1 MARATLSYGSSTHSG
16 SSSLKSFIKDVRNAK
31 TLADERAIINK
42 QAAKIRTKLRDD
54 HLSSEKKRNN
64 IIKLLYL
71 YILGERTHFGQVEC
85 INLIASDRYIDKR
98 LGYLSTTLLLD
109 ESQDLLT
116 LLTNLINNDLKH
128 PNKYVISLALTALG
142 FLSSPELARDLYPD
156 VEGLLNRFSN
166 DPFILKKALQCCAK
180 LISKDSQLLEIIP
193 IDLFLKLLGEYR
205 SNLTSLSS
213 AHGVL
218 LGISRLF
225 QAIAMSAVDTVR
237 NISTVNLDTTVT
249 EGDDVEDA
257 LYKKTLATELF
268 KNLGQSDFLKDF
280 YQVLTSLSARN
291 LDPQFDVQGVS
302 DPFLQCEIITT
313 LRLYFK
319 ACSDLEI
326 EVNQDL
332 MDDFNDLL
340 TNLATN
346 TDATKSSGQ
355 SILYEITRTIFE
367 LNLSKPLQVLGI
379 NILANF
385 LSPHIPGGKKA
396 STAAVT
402 AHNNIKYV
410 ALNTLLKVAPME
422 PEAVKRHKKFISRCL
437 NDQDISIRMR
447 ALELTFSIMDSSN
460 LVELVNELLN
470 FLAKSVM
477 NNENSRAAHSS
488 YKTNT
493 FGEDIDDSKDLIKY
507 TVNHIIEK
515 FDLISQEGG
524 DKIDE
529 NWRLSVFVKILK
541 LVGSYIPIER
551 ISDIL
556 IAINNT
562 LEIQYKTDVI
572 TRMLDIS
579 LREVLTA
586 TQKEEQK
593 ISEVDQ
599 IEEDNFG
606 WQLVSIWCIGEY
618 ADIVLQDLGTNN
630 KSNENYTKTLNE
642 ASLVKYLQLK
652 NKQYLR
658 THSKIVHYVLTAALK
673 LSVRIQDYS
682 LTEDLR
688 QIIIDHTKSTD
699 LLLQSKSSQY
709 EIIFSQPMDIKKQIL
724 DAMPKF
730 DRASRIEREGVST
743 VIRTSSATSK
753 PITNDTKKDLLLDLL
768 GEDDISKS
776 TPTTDNKN
784 LLAELLAGNKTSAK
798 DESTDADGKAVE
810 NAIELPS
817 GAELM
822 QNFESFE
829 IYSGPVKQDEN
840 AIHLELF
847 YKNTGDTAMTDLQ
860 TMCAVTKTLKV
871 ILGQL
876 HPSNSVQPGAIIKQS
891 LKISGTGKLKMR
903 VKLSYNIGGNA
914 LTQQF
919 DHKFA
924 DISL

>member
-1 MARATLSYGSSTHSG
+1 MARASLSYGTSSSHSG

-54 HLSSEKKRNN
+54 HLSSEKKRSN

-156 VEGLLNRFSN
+156 VEGLLNRFSG

-193 IDLFLKLLGEYR
+193 IDLFLKLLSEHR
-205 SNLTSLSS
+205 SSLTSLSS

-218 LGISRLF
+218 LGIARLF
-225 QAIAMSAVDTVR
+225 QAIALSAVGTVKKTPT
-237 NISTVNLDTTVT
+237 S
-249 EGDDVEDA
+249 EGDDEHDPIHGEDVEDS
-257 LYKKTLATELF
+257 LYRKTLATELF
-268 KNLGQSDFLKDF
+268 KNLGESEFLKDF

-313 LRLYFK
+313 LKLYFK

-326 EVNQDL
+326 EVNQDQL
-332 MDDFNDLL
+332 DNFNDLL
-340 TNLATN
+340 TNIATN

-355 SILYEITRTIFE
+355 AVLYEITRTIFE

-385 LSPHIPGGKKA
+385 LSPHVPGGKKA

-447 ALELTFSIMDSSN
+447 ALELTFSIMDASN

-477 NNENSRAAHSS
+477 NSESSRAAHSS

-515 FDLISQEGG
+515 FDLIAQEGG

-541 LVGSYIPIER
+541 LVGSYISIER

-562 LEIQYKTDVI
+562 NEIQYKTEVL

-586 TQKEEQK
+586 SQKEGDNE
-593 ISEVDQ
+593 DQ

-618 ADIVLQDLGTNN
+618 ADLVLQDLQTNR
-630 KSNENYTKTLNE
+630 SANEKYSKTLNE
-642 ASLVKYLQLK
+642 ANLVKYLQLK
-652 NKQYLR
+652 NKQYVR
-658 THSKIVHYVLTAALK
+658 THNKIVHYVLTAALK
-673 LSVRIQDYS
+673 LSIRIQDYS
-682 LTEDLR
+682 LIEDLR
-688 QIIIDHTKSTD
+688 QIILDHTKTTD
-699 LLLQSKSSQY
+699 LLIQSKSAQY
-709 EIIFSQPMDIKKQIL
+709 EIIFNQPTDVKKQIL
-724 DAMPKF
+724 DAMPNF
-730 DRASRIEREGVST
+730 ERPSSASVEGNVSALKT
-743 VIRTSSATSK
+743 TSSSRKAEPK
-753 PITNDTKKDLLLDLL
+753 NDLLLDLL
-768 GEDDISKS
+768 GDDDTSKS
-776 TPTTDNKN
+776 AATTDNKN
-784 LLAELLAGNKTSAK
+784 LLAELLAGNKNTVKEEDTNAESVSAQNG
-798 DESTDADGKAVE
+798 S
-810 NAIELPS
+810 ELPS
-817 GAELM
+817 GSELM
-822 QNFESFE
+822 QKFDDLE
-829 IYSGPVKQDEN
+829 IYSGPIKQEEN

-847 YKNTGDTAMTDLQ
+847 YQNKGTTDLTNLQ

-871 ILGQL
+871 VLGQL
-876 HPSNSVQPGAIIKQS
+876 HPSNNIPQGTTVKQS

-903 VKLSYNIGGNA
+903 VKLTYSAGGNS

-924 DISL
+924 DITL